1 MPKTLWKKGQSG
13 NPAGRPKKIFNCINE
28 VDAQLAQVDP
38 NDKGKRTHGQI
49 IACKFVELMKQ
60 GSIRAINEYLDRKLG
75 KPPQAIGIADLR
87 AGTRDDA
94 IAGILESMKILQ
106 GMKGDDEERVIH

>member
-1 MPKTLWKKGQSG
+1 MAKWEKGQSG
-13 NPAGRPKKIFNCINE
+13 NPAGRPKKIFNFISE

-38 NDKGKRTHGQI
+38 NDEKGRTHGE
-49 IACKFVELMKQ
+49 IAAEKYVLLMKQ
-60 GSIRAINEYLDRKLG
+60 GSIRATNEYLDRKLG

-87 AGTRDDA
+87 PGTRDDA

-106 GMKGDDEERVIH
+106 GMKDDEERVIN